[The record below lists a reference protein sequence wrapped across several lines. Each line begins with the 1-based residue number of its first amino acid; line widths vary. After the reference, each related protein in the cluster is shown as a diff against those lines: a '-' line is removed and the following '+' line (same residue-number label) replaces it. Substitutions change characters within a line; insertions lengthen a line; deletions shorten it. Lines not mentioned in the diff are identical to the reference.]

1 MGGEKMYEKI
11 QKLMDENKMTS
22 YQLSQATGIAAS
34 SLSDWKSGRSKPK
47 LDKLLK
53 LSKYFNVPL
62 EYFVEE

>member
-1 MGGEKMYEKI
+1 MYDKI
-11 QKLMDENKMTS
+11 QKLLDERGLTS
-22 YQLSQATGIAAS
+22 YQLSQATGIAPS

-53 LSKYFNVPL
+53 LSKYFSVPL

>member
-1 MGGEKMYEKI
+1 MYDKI
-11 QKLMDENKMTS
+11 QKLLDDRGLTS
-22 YQLSQATGIAAS
+22 YQLSQATGIAPS